1 MAVNG
6 LNYTT
11 GNELKFTTND
21 VTRGLVNASG
31 NWGFGTL
38 SPNSIVHISGAT
50 DPLTITGLQSGSDAN
65 ILTIDG
71 SGVVGTRGDIVVA
84 GSISNNVITLTDSDA
99 STTNL
104 TVDAI
109 TGVTYSSA
117 WDVAFAGS
125 GSLATSPVALPFITS
140 GSYNAGTGEI
150 TLAINDGLESDIVIS
165 GLDGSDTFV
174 TGGTYTQSTG
184 KINVVRNDG
193 QSIELAGTVDLLES
207 ASIASNDITLTDNLG
222 NATVLNVEAF
232 TSVSIASNVITL
244 AGSNL
249 ANDSVTVDAVTGGS
263 FDLASGVVTVSG
275 SGTISDIS
283 LGTDFVTGVTE
294 ANNVISVVKN
304 GGAASDLTI
313 DAVTAVTYNN
323 DWDIAYVGSNIN
335 STNVEL
341 PFITGGT
348 VNTGAGTI
356 SLEINGGLESDIVIS
371 GLDLTDTFVTSG
383 AINSPADGTLR
394 LTRNDSANV
403 DITGFSLSTAGD
415 SGSGTLY
422 LGGTL
427 TLNGADG
434 ITTTDNGN
442 GSFSIDLDDTA
453 VTPGSYGDASTVST
467 FTVDQQGRLTAAG
480 ETSIAISSTAV
491 TNFDSAVLSS
501 VFEDANFVDSAEID
515 FTVTAGASVT
525 AQLINNSIGN
535 ARLVNPGF
543 TLGSTV
549 IELGDTP
556 DTIAGMASITS
567 TSFVGDLT
575 GNADTADQW
584 SSSMTLTLGT
594 DLSGN
599 VSFDGSAGV
608 TLNAEIVAGAVG
620 TTELADNSVTT
631 AKIVDGNV
639 TNAKLENSSFNTS
652 GTTGTGS
659 ISLGGDIKLISSDSS
674 VVISDNGSGTFDFSL
689 TDGDD
694 TFVTGA
700 TLVGDTLTLTRNDN
714 GTIVQT
720 GFSFSIDGDNSGGG
734 SIEMGDTLSFAGGT
748 GMTVNTDGA
757 TPGSVEVILDN
768 TAVTQGGYGSADTV
782 ATFTVDQQGR
792 LVAAGDSFID
802 IVASQVSDFAT
813 SAETAIFQAGN
824 FVDGTGI
831 DFTVTAGASVS
842 ADLTDTGVVANSY
855 GSSSQVASFTV
866 DAQGR
871 LTAASNVNI
880 DGSAITNNTI
890 TFNGTT
896 GSDPAI
902 ALNGTLDIISSD
914 NSVSISGGTGTL
926 DITIDNTN
934 IDNIYTADGTLTGA
948 RTVTQN
954 NNSLSFTGGDF
965 SVDGDTFNVNDTN
978 NSVSIGA
985 ASADASAVLEVASTS
1000 KGFLFPRMTETQ
1012 RGNISSPATGLM
1024 VYQTDGD
1031 EGIYIKKSFGWVQV
1045 I

>member
-275 SGTISDIS
+275 SGTISNIS

-480 ETSIAISSTAV
+480 EASIAISSTAV
-491 TNFDSAVLSS
+491 TDFDSAVLSS
-501 VFEDANFVDSAEID
+501 VFETANFVDSSEID
-515 FTVTAGASVT
+515 FTVTAGVSVT
-525 AQLINNSIGN
+525 AGVKSSSITNDMLAGSIAN
-535 ARLVNPGF
+535 DKLVN
-543 TLGSTV
+543 
-549 IELGDTP
+549 
-556 DTIAGMASITS
+556 
-567 TSFVGDLT
+567 
-575 GNADTADQW
+575 
-584 SSSMTLTLGT
+584 
-594 DLSGN
+594 SG
-599 VSFDGSAGV
+599 
-608 TLNAEIVAGAVG
+608 
-620 TTELADNSVTT
+620 
-631 AKIVDGNV
+631 
-639 TNAKLENSSFNTS
+639 FNTS

-689 TDGDD
+689 TDGED
-694 TFVTGA
+694 TFVTGSSYNA
-700 TLVGDTLTLTRNDN
+700 GTLTLTRNDN
-714 GTIVQT
+714 GTITQ
-720 GFSFSIDGDNSGGG
+720 SGLAITLAADSGV
-734 SIEMGDTLSFAGGT
+734 SETVNLGDTLTVAGGT
-748 GMTVNTDGA
+748 GLSSVVSASDTVTLN
-757 TPGSVEVILDN
+757 LDN
-768 TAVTQGGYGSADTV
+768 TAVGAGSYGAADTV
-782 ATFTVDQQGR
+782 ATFTVDAQGR
-792 LVAAGDSFID
+792 LTAASDVTID